1 MSLVTALA
9 VSSSAMADTKTLKV
23 NLKNGNE
30 ELAGVKMYAQPLSS
44 SVDAKAEEMSLDG
57 NTFTLDVEASP
68 EGLYRL
74 IFIYK
79 HTQTIVPVNANSGN
93 ATITVDM
100 TMDGNMPVADNDDN
114 NKALSAMGR
123 FVSANDRMMWE
134 KRTDDKAEL
143 TSMLRAY
150 QVAAD
155 SILSVYPKCDATV
168 TKYINMWAYT
178 STYNSFISLP
188 NILGVRPDALPVKGE
203 EVMDKPYRVV
213 DNPLGVVFPIVPSLV
228 ANFLPRQAS
237 LKEQMDSLYANYT
250 CSELTTKVCE
260 AVMDKYLSRF
270 DYENKFEEGLAELQG

>member
-1 MSLVTALA
+1 MSLVIALA

-57 NTFTLDVEASP
+57 NTFALDVEASP

-79 HTQTIVPVNANSGN
+79 QTQTIVPVYAKSGN

-143 TSMLRAY
+143 TSMLQAY

-155 SILSVYPKCDATV
+155 SILSVYPKCDTTV
-168 TKYINMWAYT
+168 TKYINM
-178 STYNSFISLP
+178 
-188 NILGVRPDALPVKGE
+188 
-203 EVMDKPYRVV
+203 
-213 DNPLGVVFPIVPSLV
+213 
-228 ANFLPRQAS
+228 
-237 LKEQMDSLYANYT
+237 
-250 CSELTTKVCE
+250 LTQKL
-260 AVMDKYLSRF
+260 M
-270 DYENKFEEGLAELQG
+270 